1 MKNPS
6 KDSIPAVAVE
16 AIKDAYVFHGLS
28 DAQINQLAA
37 IITTIEFD
45 AGDYIMREGDK
56 GGDVYILLEGE
67 VAISKLLV
75 LPEMAKTVQKMEKAL
90 IRLTHKYHPFF
101 GEMSIFEKD
110 ALREASI
117 RAVKKCRLA
126 KICKSHLLPLL
137 EKDPRMGMIIYRN
150 IAAELVSRLRK
161 ANKDILKLTTAFSLA
176 MEG

>member
-1 MKNPS
+1 MKNS
-6 KDSIPAVAVE
+6 AKNNLPAVAIS
-16 AIKDAYVFHGLS
+16 AIKDAYVFRGLS
-28 DAQINQLAA
+28 DAQIGQLAA
-37 IITTIEFD
+37 IMTTVEFD
-45 AGDYIMREGDK
+45 AGEYIMREGEK
-56 GGDVYILLEGE
+56 GGDVYILLNGE

-75 LPEMAKTVQKMEKAL
+75 LPEIAQNVQKMEKAL

-117 RAVKKCRLA
+117 RAVKKCLLA
-126 KICKSHLLPLL
+126 KIRKNQLLPLL
-137 EKDPRMGMIIYRN
+137 EKDPGMGMIVYRN